1 MLDIRLITFNS
12 ECWINKEVDIDYP
25 IIKRSDNLS
34 VAHERDLE
42 SELPFLKM
50 KNLSNEPIYVMPH
63 RESNLR
69 RFIIEK
75 HLDENGFIEESCLG
89 NIYDVVIDGC
99 KFSYKIT
106 KCKEKVYTEEDL
118 KSFDDSR
125 KRIEEQYYNFINK
138 IYGL

>member
-1 MLDIRLITFNS
+1 MLDIRLVTLNS
-12 ECWINKEVDIDYP
+12 ECCINNEIDIDYP
-25 IIKRSDNLS
+25 IIKRSDNLR
-34 VAHERDLE
+34 VVHKMDLG
-42 SELPFLKM
+42 SELRFLKM
-50 KNLSNEPIYVMPH
+50 KNSSNEPIYVMPH

-75 HLDENGFIEESCLG
+75 HLNENGFIEESCLG

-106 KCKEKVYTEEDL
+106 KCNEKVYTEEDL
-118 KSFDDSR
+118 KLFEASR
-125 KRIEEQYYNFINK
+125 KRIEEQYDNFINK